1 VVLGTAF
8 FYLRGE
14 GGKSDTEYRRY
25 EGSDTE
31 YRAKR
36 GHMRKRKWKEK
47 IIKCLLNLGKKAK
60 REPRTPQE
68 IIDRIMW
75 DRLNRIYNRR
85 YE

>member
-1 VVLGTAF
+1 MH
-8 FYLRGE
+8 
-14 GGKSDTEYRRY
+14 K
-25 EGSDTE
+25 
-31 YRAKR
+31 K
-36 GHMRKRKWKEK
+36 KWKEK

-75 DRLNRIYNRR
+75 DRLNRIYNGR